1 MRTFIIYFLITK
13 SKMSQKKNSSV
24 LSLFV
29 FAVF

>member
-1 MRTFIIYFLITK
+1 MRTFIIYFFNNK
-13 SKMSQKKNSSV
+13 SIMSQKKNSSV